1 MQTTESGRLLI
12 LEKKEEICR
21 LSLEILDIIHQ
32 QRTDGDDI
40 IEVKKRMIRILSLLN
55 GLAGYGYPGR
65 DLDAVMKLVLRF
77 FSMQG
82 REKDDVVQG
91 IPLCELFCITVNAID
106 FTSGWIPPIIRAPVP
121 PHDILV
127 RK

>member
-1 MQTTESGRLLI
+1 MQITESERLLV
-12 LEKKEEICR
+12 LEKKDEVCR

-32 QRTDGDDI
+32 QKTDSDDI
-40 IEVKKRMIRILSLLN
+40 FEVKKRMIQILSLLN
-55 GLAGYGYPGR
+55 SLASYGFPGR

-82 REKDDVVQG
+82 REKDDYLQG

-106 FTSGWIPPIIRAPVP
+106 FTPGWIPPIIRSPVP

-127 RK
+127 KK

>member
-1 MQTTESGRLLI
+1 MQITESERLLI

-21 LSLEILDIIHQ
+21 LTLEILDIVHQ
-32 QRTDGDDI
+32 PRTDSDDI
-40 IEVKKRMIRILSLLN
+40 IEVKKRMIRILALLSSL
-55 GLAGYGYPGR
+55 ASYGFPGR

-82 REKDDVVQG
+82 RAKDDFLQG
-91 IPLCELFCITVNAID
+91 IPLCELFCITANSID
-106 FTSGWIPPIIRAPVP
+106 YTSGWLPPLIRSPVP